1 MCRPDERT
9 ASAAII
15 HVVVPDYWPYG
26 DSERLPMTAIFS
38 SPFQLASLPVVR
50 SWEENVDMNKVSALV
65 GDKAIRLLARRRD
78 FAVCRPMHASA
89 RLVES
94 LLTEYFFV
102 RPRSTPT
109 SCA

>member
-9 ASAAII
+9 
-15 HVVVPDYWPYG
+15 DYWPYG

-94 LLTEYFFV
+94 LLTDISSYALV
-102 RPRSTPT
+102 QHLAA
-109 SCA
+109 CA